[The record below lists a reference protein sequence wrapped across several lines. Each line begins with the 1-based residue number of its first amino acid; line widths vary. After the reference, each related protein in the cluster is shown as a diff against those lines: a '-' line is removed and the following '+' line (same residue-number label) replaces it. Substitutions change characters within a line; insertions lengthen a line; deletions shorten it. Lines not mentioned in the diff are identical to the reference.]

1 MKNLFLAATVL
12 CLACQPQERNPAT
25 ITLTDT
31 VAWAFG
37 GDTAGTVRDRL
48 IFIALAET
56 NDGTTFN
63 VGDWFFAG
71 VDVGTPTD
79 PSKYGGAGHL
89 RFTIQSRPT
98 SFTSYPG
105 PVPVEQ
111 TGTWV
116 TSDGITILCDADH
129 KLRVTRS
136 GDSAD
141 DITIRIATAGMK
153 HPVVATQKGHI
164 SQRYS
169 CTAKAPR

>member
-1 MKNLFLAATVL
+1 MKNVFLAATVL

-25 ITLTDT
+25 ITVTDAF
-31 VAWAFG
+31 AWAFG
-37 GDTAGTVRDRL
+37 GDTGGTVRDRL
-48 IFIALAET
+48 VFVAFAEA
-56 NDGTTFN
+56 NDGSTFR
-63 VGDWFFAG
+63 VGDWFFAS

-79 PSKYGGAGHL
+79 ATKYGGASHL

-111 TGTWV
+111 AGTWV
-116 TSDGITILCDADH
+116 ISDGITILCDPDR
-129 KLRVTRS
+129 KLRVTRT

-169 CTAKAPR
+169 CIAETPR